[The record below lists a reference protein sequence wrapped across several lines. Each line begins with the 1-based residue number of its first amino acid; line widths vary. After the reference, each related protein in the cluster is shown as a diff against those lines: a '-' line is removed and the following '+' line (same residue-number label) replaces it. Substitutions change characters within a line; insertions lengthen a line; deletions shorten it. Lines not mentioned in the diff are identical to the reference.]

1 MIDTLTVLVSHGLL
15 AYILFRAVVLNRT
28 LPWFEPVTGDSGDG
42 ERDTNE
48 DQSTKAPRSKGR
60 AGSKGRTG
68 RFQPR
73 FRNKPPA

>member
-28 LPWFEPVTGDSGDG
+28 LPWFEPVTRDSGDG
-42 ERDTNE
+42 GRDTDE
-48 DQSTKAPRSKGR
+48 DRSARAPRSKVRADAGGR
-60 AGSKGRTG
+60 AG